1 MGWLLDADQMG
12 FIENGL
18 GCFKAVGFGHR
29 GGRDAHDQK
38 ADANG
43 IHRLFKQV
51 DTLASSHETAGTY
64 FLFTEKK
71 DLPGSCSIGAAVIAS
86 GH

>member
-71 DLPGSCSIGAAVIAS
+71 DLPCPCSIEAAVIAS

>member
-1 MGWLLDADQMG
+1 MG
-12 FIENGL
+12 FIKNGL
-18 GCFKAVGFGHR
+18 SRFEAVGFGHR
-29 GGRDAHDQK
+29 GGRNAHDQK

-51 DTLASSHETAGTY
+51 DTLASSYETAGIY

-71 DLPGSCSIGAAVIAS
+71 DLPGPCSIGAAVIAS